1 LSVAFGRSGSSAG
14 KKTAAAVQKE
24 VAQEIDQL
32 LRVIFTDLR
41 KSGRLDLE
49 AVERATRAAMH
60 RAGATVLKELLQ
72 KSRSEV
78 ARDVA
83 CHCGQQAHFHEM
95 RPKQMLTVLG
105 RIYIQRAYYVCG
117 HCHDG
122 QSPLDGELDV
132 EGTECSPGVRRMM
145 ALVGGDGPFEHG
157 RRQIEELAGLEVTSK
172 TIERHAET
180 IGEDIAR
187 REESEVQRAIQLDLP
202 EVHVADI
209 PVMYVEMDGTGVPVV
224 ASETEGRIGKT
235 EGQSARTRE
244 AKLGCVFTQ
253 TATDKEGWPVRD
265 EDSTTY
271 TGAIEI
277 ATVFGRRL
285 YAEAHNRGWNR
296 AKRKV
301 VIGDG
306 AIWIWN
312 IADEHFPGATQIVD
326 LYHARQHLWE
336 LSGKLFSS
344 DPRRRQ
350 RWVQQHQ
357 KKLDAGEIESLVK
370 TLRAFTPPTDELAN
384 LLATEAEYFDR
395 NAERMR
401 YPKFRADHLF
411 VGSGVIEAG
420 CKTVIGSRLKQSGMF
435 WTVRGANA
443 IIALR
448 CNRLSHKFEDYWE
461 SRRAA

>member
-1 LSVAFGRSGSSAG
+1 
-14 KKTAAAVQKE
+14 
-24 VAQEIDQL
+24 
-32 LRVIFTDLR
+32 
-41 KSGRLDLE
+41 
-49 AVERATRAAMH
+49 
-60 RAGATVLKELLQ
+60 
-72 KSRSEV
+72 
-78 ARDVA
+78 
-83 CHCGQQAHFHEM
+83 
-95 RPKQMLTVLG
+95 
-105 RIYIQRAYYVCG
+105 
-117 HCHDG
+117 
-122 QSPLDGELDV
+122 
-132 EGTECSPGVRRMM
+132 MM
-145 ALVGGDGPFEHG
+145 ALVGSDGSFKHG
-157 RRQIEELAGLEVTSK
+157 RQQIEELAGLDVTSK

-187 REESEVQRAIQLDLP
+187 REDTEVQRAIQLDLP

-209 PVMYVEMDGTGVPVV
+209 QVMYVEMDGTGVPVV
-224 ASETEGRIGKT
+224 SSETEGRKGKI

-253 TATDKEGWPVRD
+253 TISDDQGRPVRD

-271 TGAIEI
+271 TGAIEP
-277 ATVFGRRL
+277 AEHFGRRVF
-285 YAEAHNRGWNR
+285 AEAQHRGWNR

-306 AIWIWN
+306 AAWIWN

-344 DPRRRQ
+344 DPKRRQ
-350 RWVQQHQ
+350 RWVKQLQ
-357 KKLDAGEIESLVK
+357 KKLDTGRIELLVK
-370 TLRAFTPPTDELAN
+370 TLRAFLPLNDELVN
-384 LLATEAEYFDR
+384 LLATEADYFER
-395 NAERMR
+395 NTERMR
-401 YPKFRADHLF
+401 YPQFRAEHLF
-411 VGSGVIEAG
+411 IGSGVIEAG

-448 CNRLSHKFEDYWE
+448 CNRLSLKFEDYWE